1 MKVWGADFQ
10 RCYLI
15 KMVQTGRKSRTIGPR
30 SSATQQKLKPSKD
43 NFTFHQVLVISWCVT
58 SLSRGS
64 GLFLFYSNMLIDL
77 RYLSETHFNSILGS
91 SPLKNQSTDLQQSPR
106 SQKQED
112 QPVQQRATR
121 KRWRW
126 NSGVLGGP
134 ASNQNK
140 LVNRSSQPDLPP
152 QPKPRG
158 DPLPRPRNRWLTA
171 STVQA
176 RQRERTY
183 FVLLADFDWGTVS
196 VCLSLTTG

>member
-1 MKVWGADFQ
+1 
-10 RCYLI
+10 
-15 KMVQTGRKSRTIGPR
+15 
-30 SSATQQKLKPSKD
+30 
-43 NFTFHQVLVISWCVT
+43 
-58 SLSRGS
+58 
-64 GLFLFYSNMLIDL
+64 MLIDL
-77 RYLSETHFNSILGS
+77 RYLSENHFNSILGY
-91 SPLKNQSTDLQQSPR
+91 SPLKNQSTDLRQSPR

-140 LVNRSSQPDLPP
+140 LVNRSSQPDQPP

-158 DPLPRPRNRWLTA
+158 DPLPRARNRWLTA

-176 RQRERTY
+176 RRRERTY
-183 FVLLADFDWGTVS
+183 VCAFSRLWLRNCFSFSVFNDWVVQLCSDLVLAARALGHEFES
-196 VCLSLTTG
+196 

>member
-1 MKVWGADFQ
+1 
-10 RCYLI
+10 
-15 KMVQTGRKSRTIGPR
+15 MVQTGRRSLTIGPR
-30 SSATQQKLKPSKD
+30 SSATQQQLKPSKK
-43 NFTFHQVLVISWCVT
+43 NFTFHQVLVISCCES

-64 GLFLFYSNMLIDL
+64 GLFLFYNLTYNRL
-77 RYLSETHFNSILGS
+77 EELSENHFNSILGY

-134 ASNQNK
+134 ASNQIK
-140 LVNRSSQPDLPP
+140 LVNLSSQPDQPP

-158 DPLPRPRNRWLTA
+158 DPLPRARNRWLTA

-176 RQRERTY
+176 RRRERTY
-183 FVLLADFDWGTVS
+183 FVLIPDFDWGTVS